1 MTEATLN
8 AGDVVKSISIDG
20 LLAHRAAML
29 AKIQQAIDTLRE
41 ANSIAARAGIDGEY
55 RGFDWMLEP
64 EHRYRLHLLDPE
76 TPAAIAKRVDALA
89 WDHLMR
95 ESGLMTFMD
104 AKAREQWREKIDKVQ
119 TPALTRE
126 NIAATFQ
133 QLYAARADMF
143 DRGVIA
149 CFRSLSWDY
158 KTNNPIKFGRR
169 IVKYLGNHSFYV
181 DRADE
186 LNDLQRVFCILDGKA
201 EEDHRHSLVT
211 RLNAAKRDPR
221 ASFGYLPRGELDD
234 IYMHVRWFKNGNGHI
249 TFKRLDL
256 VDRLNA
262 IIVKHYP
269 DALPEPRE

>member
-1 MTEATLN
+1 MSNDMN
-8 AGDVVKSISIDG
+8 AGELVKSVSIDG
-20 LLAHRAAML
+20 LIAKRDALLATIRR
-29 AKIQQAIDTLRE
+29 AIDTLRE
-41 ANSIAARAGIDGEY
+41 ADTIAGDAGIAGGY

-64 EHRYRLHLLDPE
+64 EHRYRLRLLDPE
-76 TPAAIAKRVDALA
+76 APAEIARRVDALA

-95 ESGLMTFMD
+95 ESGLLTFMD
-104 AKAREQWREKIDKVQ
+104 AKAREQWRERIDKVQ
-119 TPALTRE
+119 TPALTRD

-133 QLYAARADMF
+133 ELYNARGEMF
-143 DRGVIA
+143 ERGVIA

-158 KTNNPIKFGRR
+158 KTNNPIKFGKR
-169 IVKYLGNHSFYV
+169 IVKYLGNYSFYV
-181 DRADE
+181 DRTDE
-186 LNDLQRVFCILDGKA
+186 LNDLQRVLCILDGKP

-221 ASFGYLPRGELDD
+221 AAYGQLARGELADV
-234 IYMHVRWFKNGNGHI
+234 YMNIRWFKNGNGHI

-262 IIVKHYP
+262 IIAKHYP